1 MDSAVGLAIA
11 AYGIWGVSNFLDRVV
26 VSTRAVSAGAYVILG
41 AWCAPLLV
49 LVLPWV
55 DVPMPSARE
64 LALAAAAG
72 AVFVLVLWPYYAAL
86 ETEEASRVVPL
97 WHLEPIFVL
106 IATKALWNEGL
117 PGAAKI
123 AFPMLL
129 VGSAVLSVDD
139 LRAFTNFRPRA
150 LLMLPA
156 VAAAAAYAL
165 ITRALVR
172 TYDPVAAALL
182 IRVCFAVLMLGL
194 VFVPPIR
201 RKALQRAL
209 DTDLLSI
216 GLVATTLLL
225 GSLGF
230 FVWNR
235 AIQLG
240 SVAITTAMG
249 GVTAVVVLALAML
262 TARIAPGMVQERV
275 DRDSLAQKVLGVVLM
290 GGGVA
295 ILSVWG

>member
-11 AYGIWGVSNFLDRVV
+11 AYVIWGVSNFLDRVV
-26 VSTRAVSAGAYVILG
+26 VSTRAVPAGAYVVLG
-41 AWCAPLLV
+41 AWCTPLLAIFS
-49 LVLPWV
+49 PWL
-55 DVPMPSARE
+55 DVSWPSARE
-64 LALAAAAG
+64 LGLAFAAG
-72 AVFVLVLWPYYAAL
+72 AVFVGVLWPYYAAL

-97 WHLEPIFVL
+97 WHLEPIVVL
-106 IATKALWNEGL
+106 IATKVLWDEGL

-139 LRAFTNFRPRA
+139 LRAFTRFRPRA

-156 VAAAAAYAL
+156 VLAAAAYAL
-165 ITRALVR
+165 VTRALVR
-172 TYDPVAAALL
+172 TYDPVAAAIL
-182 IRVCFAVLMLGL
+182 IRACFAGL
-194 VFVPPIR
+194 VLALMFVPAIR
-201 RKALQRAL
+201 RKALQQAL

-216 GLVATTLLL
+216 ALAATTMLM

-230 FVWNR
+230 FLWNR

-249 GVTAVVVLALAML
+249 GVTAVVVLGLAML
-262 TARIAPGMVQERV
+262 TERIAPGLVEERV
-275 DRDSLAQKVLGVVLM
+275 DRDALAQKALGIVLM

>member
-11 AYGIWGVSNFLDRVV
+11 AYVIWGVSNFLDRVV

-49 LVLPWV
+49 CFSPWV
-55 DVPMPSARE
+55 EVPAPSARE
-64 LALAAAAG
+64 LVLATAAG
-72 AVFVLVLWPYYAAL
+72 AVFIGVLWPYYAAL

-106 IATKALWNEGL
+106 IATKLLWDEGL
-117 PGAAKI
+117 PGAGRI

-129 VGSAVLSVDD
+129 LGSVVLSVDD
-139 LRAFTNFRPRA
+139 LRAFTSIRPRA

-156 VAAAAAYAL
+156 VGAAAAYAL
-165 ITRALVR
+165 LTRALVR
-172 TYDPVAAALL
+172 TYDPVAAAML
-182 IRVCFAVLMLGL
+182 IRVCFAVLVLALMA
-194 VFVPPIR
+194 VPPVR
-201 RKALQRAL
+201 RKALQQAL

-216 GLVATTLLL
+216 ALVATTMLL

-230 FVWNR
+230 FLWNR
-235 AIQLG
+235 AIHLG

-249 GVTAVVVLALAML
+249 GVTAVVVLGLAML
-262 TARIAPGMVQERV
+262 TARIAPGWVDERV
-275 DRDSLAQKVLGVVLM
+275 DRDALAQKALGVVLM

>member
-11 AYGIWGVSNFLDRVV
+11 AYVIWGVSNFLDRVV

-41 AWCAPLLV
+41 AWCAPLLA
-49 LVLPWV
+49 LLLPWV
-55 DVPMPSARE
+55 DVPAPSARE
-64 LALAAAAG
+64 LGLAFAAG
-72 AVFVLVLWPYYAAL
+72 AVFVAVLWPYYAAL

-106 IATKALWNEGL
+106 IATKLLWDEGL
-117 PGAAKI
+117 PGAARI

-129 VGSAVLSVDD
+129 LGSVVLSVDD
-139 LRAFTNFRPRA
+139 LRAFTSIRPRA

-156 VAAAAAYAL
+156 VVAASAYAL

-194 VFVPPIR
+194 VFVPAIR
-201 RKALQRAL
+201 RKALQQAL

-216 GLVATTLLL
+216 GMVAGTLLL

-230 FVWNR
+230 FLWNR

-249 GVTAVVVLALAML
+249 GVTAVVVLGLAML
-262 TARIAPGMVQERV
+262 TARFAPGMVQERV
-275 DRDSLAQKVLGVVLM
+275 DRDSLAQKALGVVLM